1 MNSLCVT
8 ASPTPTPTLPS
19 TCRPTLWWR
28 RWSPFSEQDE
38 PVGTGLLRWSPF
50 ASGAGSVEVKRL
62 YVRPEHRGHGHSRV
76 IMGALEHAAARA
88 GAVRIVL
95 ETGVEQPEA
104 IALYERIGYS
114 RIPGYGEYMDDPR
127 SVCFAKDLPTRVL
140 VVNGTIGAG
149 KTSVAEGGSRPAR
162 RARLS
167 RRDDRWR
174 LSVPGRA
181 VVGR

>member
-1 MNSLCVT
+1 MISVRSVEIGDPTAAALWAEQQSELFVRYGEPDADAHFALDMPPDALVTSLIAVT
-8 ASPTPTPTLPS
+8 D
-19 TCRPTLWWR
+19 
-28 RWSPFSEQDE
+28 EGE

-62 YVRPEHRGHGHSRV
+62 YVRPEHRGKGYSRV

-104 IALYERIGYS
+104 IALYEDIGYS

-127 SVCFAKDLPTRVL
+127 SICFGKDLRGFTPCPE
-140 VVNGTIGAG
+140 
-149 KTSVAEGGSRPAR
+149 VARTNCRAPEITLDAAR
-162 RARLS
+162 
-167 RRDDRWR
+167 
-174 LSVPGRA
+174 
-181 VVGR
+181 